1 MGRSEK
7 KAQPSFNSSF
17 GNGPPRGGDRE
28 APNRSS
34 FGSFRSNNQSNNDS
48 FRSNNHSP
56 MNNTNNNGDR
66 MQMNNGMGRGGG
78 SNYNMNSNFGASEDD
93 NDWRKNKKPKEQPK
107 VALNSHIS
115 SSNNANPWSS
125 SGQDLGRSAFGSKS
139 QNHSMNSSPNR
150 YGDSS
155 SYNPRAQSQG
165 FGASK
170 FGSER
175 KSKFGGS
182 SSANATPSKPS
193 KFNKGGGFG
202 AALLKKID
210 NGTTRVTY
218 AKNNR
223 FSAIMDDDS
232 PNTNSAS
239 L

>member
-1 MGRSEK
+1 MG
-7 KAQPSFNSSF
+7 
-17 GNGPPRGGDRE
+17 
-28 APNRSS
+28 
-34 FGSFRSNNQSNNDS
+34 
-48 FRSNNHSP
+48 
-56 MNNTNNNGDR
+56 
-66 MQMNNGMGRGGG
+66 
-78 SNYNMNSNFGASEDD
+78 DD

-107 VALNSHIS
+107 IALNSHIS

-139 QNHSMNSSPNR
+139 QSNSMDSSPNR

-170 FGSER
+170 FGCER
-175 KSKFGGS
+175 KSKFGGGS

-232 PNTNSAS
+232 PKTNSAS
-239 L
+239 LQLPAKVQSNRFATINEVQSPALPDIKKERNEQKPLGRAKTTSELQKEWNAQIKADKAAKERKKKEEKAEKEAKEAIQI